1 MFKYRLNLIFKL
13 YIIPLISTTFF
24 IAGYLIHSKVYS
36 AIIEDTHLQDTQS
49 SKRKP
54 NTTIVLEVGSTST
67 ANYDYAVSKFISK
80 MRRRVEKIDDTCKN
94 KRQDF
99 RNHIFLES
107 FRNFRTHIYWL
118 PNDNIAYCP
127 VFKSATSTW
136 LSHVIEMANVTKETS
151 NSAKDKYPALVK
163 QLLHLG
169 AVNPRSNAWK
179 KFVTHL
185 PQPSDFIG
193 LIVVRHPFDRLVSAF
208 RDKLER
214 NNLIE
219 PFYYEQFGKAFV
231 KRYRKMAIEALG
243 EQYFNKEN
251 HFGTPVLVKD
261 NRRPNSNLPS
271 FWEFAQSV
279 IDGFK
284 IDEHWAPINKY
295 CSICSYPA
303 TRAFKYVLK
312 FEELEH
318 EEKLFLIHSGWERK
332 IKRKEKINVNDHNG
346 LSGKDITQI
355 YFSIL
360 SKKQILSLYGV
371 YEFDFHL
378 FEYSFILGDIHLPLP
393 L

>member
-1 MFKYRLNLIFKL
+1 MKPIIIVKRRSLCYTASVKAILIVC
-13 YIIPLISTTFF
+13 YDIAIFF
-24 IAGYLIHSKVYS
+24 IAGYLIHSNFYS
-36 AIIEDTHLQDTQS
+36 AIIEDTRLKDI
-49 SKRKP
+49 
-54 NTTIVLEVGSTST
+54 IVEFGTTST
-67 ANYDYAVSKFISK
+67 ADHDYSVSEFISEMK
-80 MRRRVEKIDDTCKN
+80 RRVESIDNICKN
-94 KRQDF
+94 KRQDI
-99 RNHIFLES
+99 RNHIFLDL
-107 FRNFRTHIYWL
+107 FWDFKTHIYWL

-136 LSHVIEMANVTKETS
+136 LSHVIEMVNVTKETL
-151 NSAKDKYPALVK
+151 NSVKNRYPALVE

-169 AVNPRSNAWK
+169 AVNPTSKAWK

-185 PQPSDFIG
+185 PQPSDLTG
-193 LIVVRHPFDRLVSAF
+193 LIIVRHPFDRLVSAF

-214 NNLIE
+214 NNLVE
-219 PFYYEQFGKAFV
+219 TFYYEQFGKSFV
-231 KRYRKMAIEALG
+231 KKYRKMAIEALG
-243 EQYFNKEN
+243 EQYFNEEN
-251 HFGTPVLVKD
+251 HFGTPILVKD

-332 IKRKEKINVNDHNG
+332 IKRKEKINVKDHNG

-360 SKKQILSLYGV
+360 SKKQILSLYQV
-371 YEFDFHL
+371 YELDFHL
-378 FEYSFILGDIHLPLP
+378 FEYSFILGDVHLPLP